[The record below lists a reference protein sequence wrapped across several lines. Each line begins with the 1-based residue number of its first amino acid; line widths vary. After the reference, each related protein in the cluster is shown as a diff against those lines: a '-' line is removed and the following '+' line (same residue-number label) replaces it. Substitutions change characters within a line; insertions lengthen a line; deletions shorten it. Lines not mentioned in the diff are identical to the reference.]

1 MSILYDNDTIK
12 SIGSKI
18 NIQSNGSKSCSNG
31 AQLVFDLWDQSRDL
45 IDPWEELDDGF
56 HADSTFRLY
65 FKYFFSNCPS
75 DLKEYLKISKT
86 PWRELDNGDLVYPY
100 VLNTEGDCV
109 IDIRSSEVVLTQA
122 EYEERCN
129 SEEEYV
135 TVKLYLLNYKELEKL
150 WAYVDYWGGLP
161 TSVFYTDSVV
171 SLSTALAKA
180 VSYLDLFEVE
190 VEALD
195 IRSILVQALSRSL
208 DIPEDLPITIPK
220 KLLK

>member
-12 SIGSKI
+12 FIGSKI

-31 AQLVFDLWDQSRDL
+31 AQLVFELWEQSRDL
-45 IDPWEELDDGF
+45 IDPWDDLDDGS
-56 HADSTFRLY
+56 HADSTFRSY
-65 FKYFFSNCPS
+65 YKYFFSNCPS

-86 PWRELDNGDLVYPY
+86 PWGELDNENLIYPY
-100 VLNTEGDCV
+100 VLDSSGACIV
-109 IDIRSSEVVLTQA
+109 DIRSSEVVLNQC
-122 EYEERCN
+122 EYEESCN

-171 SLSTALAKA
+171 SLSTALSSA
-180 VSYLDLFEVE
+180 VKCLEHFEVN

-195 IRSILVQALSRSL
+195 IGSILIQALSKEL
-208 DIPEDLPITIPK
+208 DIPVDLPITIPK
-220 KLLK
+220 KIIS